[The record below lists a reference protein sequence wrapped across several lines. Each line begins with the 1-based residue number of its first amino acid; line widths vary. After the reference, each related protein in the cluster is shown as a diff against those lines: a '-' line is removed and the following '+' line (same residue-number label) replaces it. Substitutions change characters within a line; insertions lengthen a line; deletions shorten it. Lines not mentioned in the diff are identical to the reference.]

1 MAENCNECSI
11 AWIRGSDYAEV
22 SAYNGSTLKN
32 RTLKLKEEN
41 PEDVKVIA
49 INKDGSI
56 FAHVP
61 RKYVPNLRAP
71 RKLTE
76 EQRAELVERGK
87 NMSKWKVTDVEE
99 TPDFDFDDK
108 DEEISRIEGVSGR
121 KVRDPQRE
129 SYQVHRTRR
138 GKSGTHL

>member
-1 MAENCNECSI
+1 MAESCNECSI
-11 AWIRGSDYAEV
+11 AWIRGGEYAEV

-41 PEDVKVIA
+41 PEDVKIIA
-49 INKDGSI
+49 VNKDGSI

-76 EQRAELVERGK
+76 EQREKLIERGK
-87 NMSKWKVTDVEE
+87 NMSRSKSIDCEE
-99 TPDFDFDDK
+99 TSDFDLNED
-108 DEEISRIEGVSGR
+108 DEEMFDV
-121 KVRDPQRE
+121 
-129 SYQVHRTRR
+129 
-138 GKSGTHL
+138 

>member
-11 AWIRGSDYAEV
+11 AWIRGSDYAEI

-41 PEDVKVIA
+41 PEDVKILA
-49 INKDGSI
+49 TNKDGSI

-61 RKYVPNLRAP
+61 IKYVKLRAP

-76 EQRAELVERGK
+76 EQRAELIERGK
-87 NMSKWKVTDVEE
+87 NISKNKSVDCEE
-99 TPDFDFDDK
+99 TSDLDSDDDSEEMFD
-108 DEEISRIEGVSGR
+108 V
-121 KVRDPQRE
+121 
-129 SYQVHRTRR
+129 
-138 GKSGTHL
+138 